1 MGRHKLKNA
10 FKSFCEKVES
20 VTKGAVDFDQPF
32 KKLGFMGVPF
42 RETVQLQPTATSLV
56 NLTSWP
62 PFVVSLDELE
72 LIHFERV
79 QFQLK
84 NFDMGFIFKNYTKK
98 VILVGSIPMNTL
110 DHVKDWLNS
119 VDIKYT
125 EGVQSLN
132 WTKIMKTILDDPEA
146 FFEDG
151 GWNFL
156 DAGGS
161 DQEGDDDDDSEEDE
175 EFKVSEGS
183 EGSGSGSEEDS
194 DEDFSSEDISDD
206 ESDFG
211 ELGSDESEG
220 KDWSDLEREAAED
233 DDDDSEDNRRHDRD
247 RHRNKHRSSHG
258 SSSKHRGNPVKGS
271 SSHHKSSKSSH
282 RDKSSSKDHHKDR
295 HGDKRKHASSSHS
308 SKH

>member
-1 MGRHKLKNA
+1 M
-10 FKSFCEKVES
+10 
-20 VTKGAVDFDQPF
+20 TKGSVDFDQPF
-32 KKLGFMGVPF
+32 RKLGFMGVPF
-42 RETVQLQPTATSLV
+42 RETVLLQPTTGSLV

-62 PFVVSLDELE
+62 PFVISLEELE
-72 LIHFERV
+72 LVHFERV

-98 VILVGSIPMNTL
+98 VILVGSIPMNML

-156 DAGGS
+156 DAGAS
-161 DQEGDDDDDSEEDE
+161 DNEDEDEDLSSEDE
-175 EFKVSEGS
+175 EFKVDDSEG
-183 EGSGSGSEEDS
+183 GSGSGSEEDS
-194 DEDFSSEDISDD
+194 DDDYSSEEISD
-206 ESDFG
+206 EDFG
-211 ELGSDESEG
+211 ELDSDESEG

-233 DDDDSEDNRRHDRD
+233 DEEGSDEDRGG
-247 RHRNKHRSSHG
+247 RHRGSSKKHSKHRSPEKSHK
-258 SSSKHRGNPVKGS
+258 SSHKSPKKDKHRDHRDGKRKRETS
-271 SSHHKSSKSSH
+271 SNGKHHKSPKKS
-282 RDKSSSKDHHKDR
+282 RR
-295 HGDKRKHASSSHS
+295 
-308 SKH
+308 

>member
-1 MGRHKLKNA
+1 MILPQRFHFSLKRQNYCYIFFWKFFIRSKL
-10 FKSFCEKVES
+10 
-20 VTKGAVDFDQPF
+20 DQ
-32 KKLGFMGVPF
+32 KLNYILFSEELF
-42 RETVQLQPTATSLV
+42 YLYFQ
-56 NLTSWP
+56 P

-156 DAGGS
+156 DAGGN
-161 DQEGDDDDDSEEDE
+161 
-175 EFKVSEGS
+175 F
-183 EGSGSGSEEDS
+183 
-194 DEDFSSEDISDD
+194 
-206 ESDFG
+206 
-211 ELGSDESEG
+211 
-220 KDWSDLEREAAED
+220 
-233 DDDDSEDNRRHDRD
+233 
-247 RHRNKHRSSHG
+247 
-258 SSSKHRGNPVKGS
+258 
-271 SSHHKSSKSSH
+271 
-282 RDKSSSKDHHKDR
+282 
-295 HGDKRKHASSSHS
+295 
-308 SKH
+308 

>member
-1 MGRHKLKNA
+1 MLLFFGPTFSPFTKKAELLVLT
-10 FKSFCEKVES
+10 FLEEFFFVKS
-20 VTKGAVDFDQPF
+20 
-32 KKLGFMGVPF
+32 KLGQKTCANQIWQK
-42 RETVQLQPTATSLV
+42 TVFVLFSEELFYLYFQ
-56 NLTSWP
+56 P
-62 PFVVSLDELE
+62 PFVVSLEELE

-156 DAGGS
+156 DAGGN
-161 DQEGDDDDDSEEDE
+161 
-175 EFKVSEGS
+175 F
-183 EGSGSGSEEDS
+183 
-194 DEDFSSEDISDD
+194 EDFF
-206 ESDFG
+206 DFFFLTFPACFSIPMIFSQF
-211 ELGSDESEG
+211 ELQ
-220 KDWSDLEREAAED
+220 LF
-233 DDDDSEDNRRHDRD
+233 
-247 RHRNKHRSSHG
+247 
-258 SSSKHRGNPVKGS
+258 
-271 SSHHKSSKSSH
+271 
-282 RDKSSSKDHHKDR
+282 
-295 HGDKRKHASSSHS
+295 
-308 SKH
+308 